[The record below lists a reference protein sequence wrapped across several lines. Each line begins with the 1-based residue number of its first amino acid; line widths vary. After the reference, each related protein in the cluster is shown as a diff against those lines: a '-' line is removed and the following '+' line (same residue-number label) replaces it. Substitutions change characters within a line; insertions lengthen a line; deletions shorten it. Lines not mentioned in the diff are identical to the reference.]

1 MDTEK
6 ENALMPLTF
15 AKPGHTGVIQRI
27 LGKDEARRHLESL
40 GFVVGAAV
48 SVVAERGG
56 NLILQIRHR
65 VAHLNCLSFFRISH
79 TITNLRRGKHDE
91 EPGTG
96 KAG

>member
-6 ENALMPLTF
+6 ENVLMPLTF

-48 SVVAERGG
+48 SVVTERGG
-56 NLILQIRHR
+56 NLILQIRDSR
-65 VAHLNCLSFFRISH
+65 VALDRATASRILIS
-79 TITNLRRGKHDE
+79 
-91 EPGTG
+91 
-96 KAG
+96 

>member
-48 SVVAERGG
+48 YLVAESRG
-56 NLILQIRHR
+56 NQIQQKPHSP
-65 VAHLNCLSFFRISH
+65 VAHDRATPARIL
-79 TITNLRRGKHDE
+79 IT
-91 EPGTG
+91 
-96 KAG
+96 

>member
-1 MDTEK
+1 MMDTEK

-56 NLILQIRHR
+56 NLILQSQFYCFLHI
-65 VAHLNCLSFFRISH
+65 FH
-79 TITNLRRGKHDE
+79 TPRR
-91 EPGTG
+91 
-96 KAG
+96 AS

>member
-15 AKPGHTGVIQRI
+15 AMPGHTGGFQRI

-56 NLILQIRHR
+56 NLILQIRDSR
-65 VAHLNCLSFFRISH
+65 VALDRATASRILIS
-79 TITNLRRGKHDE
+79 
-91 EPGTG
+91 
-96 KAG
+96 

>member
-15 AKPGHTGVIQRI
+15 AKPGYTGVIQCIR
-27 LGKDEARRHLESL
+27 GKDEARRHLESL

-56 NLILQIRHR
+56 NLILQIRDSR
-65 VAHLNCLSFFRISH
+65 VALDRATASRIL
-79 TITNLRRGKHDE
+79 IT
-91 EPGTG
+91 
-96 KAG
+96 